1 MVSVFPTTTPNI
13 ARSDDSIATSFQI
26 CMNTNINVR
35 YVIFLAATA
44 ALGGLL
50 FGFDIAIIT
59 GAGPFL
65 TEHFNLNDLSL
76 GWAFS
81 SLLFGCAFGSTV
93 AGRLTDFYGRKKI
106 LLIVAALFAITSLGT
121 GVAPTFAFFI
131 AARFIGGVAVGG
143 ASILSPLYVAE
154 VSPPSLR
161 GRMGTLYQMS
171 IVTGI
176 LVSYAINYLL
186 HDVGPANWRWM
197 FITGVIPSVLFFAM
211 LLLVPETP
219 RYLFMAGKEQQ
230 STAILE
236 RIGGRK
242 NAEFEVSEIRAS
254 LLNKRKAWRDLLRS
268 DTRRA
273 VLVGFFLAILVQV
286 SGVNTII
293 DYAPAILKSAGW
305 KIDAALFSTVIIGLT
320 NFVFTFF
327 SFFAIDR
334 YGRKPLYII
343 GSLGMTGS
351 LVVLMWVVLTG
362 RFQSVVVLVYI
373 LVYLAFFASCIG
385 PVFWTLVAEIFPN
398 SLRGTAMVV
407 PVLTQWIAN
416 AAVVLF
422 FPLAFNQVGKAITF
436 GFLASLALA
445 QAVFTWFFVP
455 ETKNKPLEEI
465 EQYWERTAASNLIV
479 RAGRHASL

>member
-1 MVSVFPTTTPNI
+1 VGYPDDFI
-13 ARSDDSIATSFQI
+13 AAYFVT
-26 CMNTNINVR
+26 CMKTNINVR

-65 TEHFNLNDLSL
+65 TEHFNLSDLSL

-81 SLLFGCAFGSTV
+81 SLLFGCGVGSTI

-106 LLIVAALFAITSLGT
+106 LLVVAVLFAITSLGT
-121 GVAPTFAFFI
+121 GAAPSFAFFI
-131 AARFIGGVAVGG
+131 MARFIGGLAVGG
-143 ASILSPLYVAE
+143 ASILSPMYVAE

-186 HDVGPANWRWM
+186 RDVGPANWRWM
-197 FITGVIPSVLFFAM
+197 FLTGVIPSVLFFVM
-211 LLLVPETP
+211 LLSVPETP

-230 STAILE
+230 AFAILE
-236 RIGGRK
+236 RISGRES
-242 NAEFEVSEIRAS
+242 AEFEASEIRVS
-254 LLNKRKAWRDLLRS
+254 LLNKRKQWRDLLQPGI
-268 DTRRA
+268 RRA
-273 VLVGFFLAILVQV
+273 VLVGFCLAILVQV

-293 DYAPAILKSAGW
+293 DYAPTILKSAGW
-305 KIDAALFSTVIIGLT
+305 KIDAALFSTLVIGLT
-320 NFVFTFF
+320 NFAFTFV
-327 SFFAIDR
+327 SFWAIDR

-343 GSLGMTGS
+343 GSLGMTAA
-351 LVVLMWVVLTG
+351 LVLLAWAVLTG
-362 RFQSVVVLVYI
+362 RFQSSIALVYI
-373 LVYLAFFASCIG
+373 LIYLAFFSSCIG

-398 SLRGTAMVV
+398 DLRGTAMVV
-407 PVLTQWIAN
+407 PVLVQWIAN

-422 FPLAFNQVGKAITF
+422 FPLAFNQLGKAITF
-436 GFLASLALA
+436 GFLAVMALA

-465 EQYWERTAASNLIV
+465 EEYWKRVAVSRPVV
-479 RAGRHASL
+479 RVGKKDGSL

>member
-1 MVSVFPTTTPNI
+1 MK
-13 ARSDDSIATSFQI
+13 
-26 CMNTNINVR
+26 TNINLP

-81 SLLFGCAFGSTV
+81 SLLFGCALGSTV

-106 LLIVAALFAITSLGT
+106 LLVVAALFAITSVGT
-121 GVAPTFAFFI
+121 GAATTFALFI
-131 AARFIGGVAVGG
+131 VARFIGGLAVGG

-171 IVTGI
+171 IVIGI
-176 LVSYAINYLL
+176 LISYAINYLL
-186 HDVGPANWRWM
+186 RDVGPDNWRWM
-197 FITGVIPSVLFFAM
+197 FLTGVIPSVVFFAM
-211 LLLVPETP
+211 LLSVPETP
-219 RYLFMAGKEQQ
+219 RYLFMAGREQQ
-230 STAILE
+230 AFTILE
-236 RIGGRK
+236 RIAGRES
-242 NAEFEVSEIRAS
+242 AEFEASEIRAS
-254 LLNKRKAWRDLLRS
+254 LLNKRRAWRDLLRPGI
-268 DTRRA
+268 RRA
-273 VLVGFFLAILVQV
+273 VLVGFCLAILVQV

-305 KIDAALFSTVIIGLT
+305 KIDAALFSTLIIGLT
-320 NFVFTFF
+320 NFVFTFV
-327 SFFAIDR
+327 SFWAIDR

-343 GSLGMTGS
+343 GSLGMTAA
-351 LVVLMWVVLTG
+351 LIVLMWAALVG
-362 RFQSVVVLVYI
+362 RFQSAMVLVYI
-373 LVYLAFFASCIG
+373 LVYLAFFSSCIG

-398 SLRGTAMVV
+398 DLRGTAMVV

-422 FPLAFNQVGKAITF
+422 FPLAFNQAGKAITF
-436 GFLASLALA
+436 GFLATLALA

-465 EQYWERTAASNLIV
+465 EEYWERVAAS
-479 RAGRHASL
+479 

>member
-1 MVSVFPTTTPNI
+1 MK
-13 ARSDDSIATSFQI
+13 
-26 CMNTNINVR
+26 TNINLP

-65 TEHFNLNDLSL
+65 TEHFNLSDLSL

-81 SLLFGCAFGSTV
+81 SLLFGCALGSTV

-106 LLIVAALFAITSLGT
+106 LLVVAALFAITSLGT
-121 GVAPTFAFFI
+121 GAAPTFAFFI
-131 AARFIGGVAVGG
+131 MARFIGGLAVGG

-171 IVTGI
+171 IVIGI
-176 LVSYAINYLL
+176 LISYAINYLL
-186 HDVGPANWRWM
+186 RDVGPANWRWM

-211 LLLVPETP
+211 LLSVPETP
-219 RYLFMAGKEQQ
+219 RYLFMAGKERQAF
-230 STAILE
+230 TILE
-236 RIGGRK
+236 RIAGRES
-242 NAEFEVSEIRAS
+242 AEFEASEIRAS
-254 LLNKRKAWRDLLRS
+254 LLNKRKAWRDLLRPGI
-268 DTRRA
+268 RRA
-273 VLVGFFLAILVQV
+273 VLVGFGLAILVQV

-305 KIDAALFSTVIIGLT
+305 KIDAALFSTLIIGLT
-320 NFVFTFF
+320 NFVFTFV
-327 SFFAIDR
+327 SFWAIDR

-343 GSLGMTGS
+343 GSLGMTAA
-351 LVVLMWVVLTG
+351 LIVLMWAALLG
-362 RFQSVVVLVYI
+362 RFQSAMVLVYI
-373 LVYLAFFASCIG
+373 LIYLAFFSSCIG

-398 SLRGTAMVV
+398 DLRGTAMVV

-422 FPLAFNQVGKAITF
+422 FPLAFNQAGKATTF
-436 GFLASLALA
+436 GFLATLALA

-465 EQYWERTAASNLIV
+465 EEYWERVAAS
-479 RAGRHASL
+479 

>member
-1 MVSVFPTTTPNI
+1 MK
-13 ARSDDSIATSFQI
+13 
-26 CMNTNINVR
+26 TNINVP

-65 TEHFNLNDLSL
+65 TEHFNLSDLSL

-81 SLLFGCAFGSTV
+81 SLLFGCGIGSTV

-106 LLIVAALFAITSLGT
+106 LLAVAALFAITSLGT
-121 GVAPTFAFFI
+121 GAAPTFAFFI
-131 AARFIGGVAVGG
+131 MARFIGGLAVGG

-176 LVSYAINYLL
+176 LISYAINYLL
-186 HDVGPANWRWM
+186 RDVGPANWRWM
-197 FITGVIPSVLFFAM
+197 FITGVIPSVLFFVM
-211 LLLVPETP
+211 LLSVPETP
-219 RYLFMAGKEQQ
+219 RYLFMTGKEQQ
-230 STAILE
+230 AFAILE
-236 RIGGRK
+236 RIAGRES
-242 NAEFEVSEIRAS
+242 AEFEASEIRAS
-254 LLNKRKAWRDLLRS
+254 LLNKRKAWRDLFRPGI
-268 DTRRA
+268 RRA
-273 VLVGFFLAILVQV
+273 VLVGFCLAILVQV

-305 KIDAALFSTVIIGLT
+305 KIDAALFSTLIIGLT
-320 NFVFTFF
+320 NFVFTFV
-327 SFFAIDR
+327 SFWAIDR

-343 GSLGMTGS
+343 GSVGMTAA
-351 LVVLMWVVLTG
+351 LVVLMWAALMG
-362 RFQSVVVLVYI
+362 RFQSAMVLVYI
-373 LVYLAFFASCIG
+373 LVYLAFFSSCIG

-398 SLRGTAMVV
+398 DLRGTAMVV

-436 GFLASLALA
+436 GFLATLALA

-465 EQYWERTAASNLIV
+465 EEYWKRIAASGSIV
-479 RAGRHASL
+479 NARQDGSL